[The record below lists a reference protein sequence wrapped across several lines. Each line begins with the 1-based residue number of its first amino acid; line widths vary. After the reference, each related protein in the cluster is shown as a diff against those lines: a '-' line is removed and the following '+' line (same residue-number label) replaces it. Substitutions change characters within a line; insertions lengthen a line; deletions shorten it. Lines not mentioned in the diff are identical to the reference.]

1 MARRQISKYV
11 QFTKMRWANIMER
24 RKQRSEGKVS
34 RDEFVYY
41 AKTFAAEYQ
50 YLKEK
55 DLLDDALNGSLSP
68 IQYENFTKSTAEEA
82 SIRGK
87 VTLLLW
93 RE

>member
-11 QFTKMRWANIMER
+11 QFTKMRWATIMER

-50 YLKEK
+50 YLKK
-55 DLLDDALNGSLSP
+55 NDLLDHALSGSLSP
-68 IQYENFTKSTAEEA
+68 IHYEKFTKSSAKEA
-82 SIRGK
+82 TIQGR
-87 VTLLLW
+87 LYLFH
-93 RE
+93 